1 MTRWSYLKGSKSSR
15 PSLWQLWVESG
26 HCANRNLGPTIR
38 SARRP
43 RAVLLQE
50 SVEFFY
56 AEPLR
61 CALGEAFKAAFG
73 PQPSALGLQ
82 CFEV

>member
-1 MTRWSYLKGSKSSR
+1 M
-15 PSLWQLWVESG
+15 
-26 HCANRNLGPTIR
+26 R